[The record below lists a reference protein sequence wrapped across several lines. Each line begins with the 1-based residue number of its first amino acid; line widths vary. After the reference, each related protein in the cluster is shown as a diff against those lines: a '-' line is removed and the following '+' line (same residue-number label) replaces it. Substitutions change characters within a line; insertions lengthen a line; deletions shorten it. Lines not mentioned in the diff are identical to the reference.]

1 MLMAVWGA
9 DGRYTRLVE
18 QHGSGLLHLAILLT
32 GNRHDA
38 EDIVQDVLISV
49 AAAWPVAKPLPYLKR
64 AVANRATDILR
75 KRHDVLTDAPPE
87 TPRDDPGLLQYEEDR
102 EFFARLQHL
111 PERQRAVLVL
121 RFHADLDDAAVGAI
135 LGITPATVRSQAH
148 HALTKLREAHAA
160 QTLTEEQ

>member
-9 DGRYTRLVE
+9 DGRYLRLVE
-18 QHGSGLLHLAILLT
+18 QHGSSLLHLAILLT
-32 GNRHDA
+32 ANRHDA

-75 KRHDVLTDAPPE
+75 KRHDVLTDSPPE
-87 TPRDDPGLLQYEEDR
+87 RAFDDPGLLQYEEDR
-102 EFFARLQHL
+102 HFFDLLHHL

-121 RFHADLDDAAVGAI
+121 RFHADLDDRSIGAI
-135 LGITPATVRSQAH
+135 LGISAATVRSQVH
-148 HALTKLREAHAA
+148 HALARLRE
-160 QTLTEEQ
+160 EEKAKEQS